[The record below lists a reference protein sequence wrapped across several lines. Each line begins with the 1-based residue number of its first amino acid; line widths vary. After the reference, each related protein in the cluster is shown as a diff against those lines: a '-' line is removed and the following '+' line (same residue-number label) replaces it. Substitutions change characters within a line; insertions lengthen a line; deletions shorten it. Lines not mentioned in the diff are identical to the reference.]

1 MNKFFKFPNGL
12 TLCYSKNDSV
22 RSVSV
27 GVFVRAGCLYE
38 EEKNSGVSHF
48 VEHML
53 FKGTKTRSAFDI
65 VAQIDSLGAR
75 INAATSKLFTY
86 YYTISLAEDFE
97 KCLEIL
103 SDLYFNS
110 TFPADEFERE
120 KKVILEE
127 LAESEDT
134 PDDVCLERAASAS
147 LGSHPLAKTILGTR
161 ESLTKMTREDLFAYV
176 KERYVPCNTVVSV
189 AGDLDFDA
197 VKKAVSKYFA
207 DNFESCEFSEKEI
220 LPCPLSEETIVV
232 DKKIEQVHIVEAYEG
247 VNLSDARECQA
258 LSLLTEIFCSSMSSR
273 LFQTIREKL
282 GLCYSIYG
290 YPSFLKTTKGRFYI
304 CTSTNAASL
313 SLAVEKIDE
322 EINLLL
328 KDGVTESELSRAKK
342 QAVTAIVLGQESTSA
357 VMRAFGRQAIL
368 KDELYDIDS
377 ELALIESITAKEVS
391 AVAKKVFEGLR
402 RTVCYVGDVS
412 DKNLKKFVKTIK
424 H

>member
-27 GVFVRAGCLYE
+27 GVYVRAGCLYE
-38 EEKNSGVSHF
+38 NEKNNGVSHF
-48 VEHML
+48 VEHMF

-65 VAQIDSLGAR
+65 VAEVDSLGAR

-86 YYTISLAEDFE
+86 YYTISLAEDFD

-110 TFPADEFERE
+110 TFPTEEFERE
-120 KKVILEE
+120 RKVILEE

-134 PDDVCLERAASAS
+134 PDDVCIERAASAS
-147 LGSHPLAKTILGTR
+147 LGSHPLAKTILGTK

-176 KERYVPCNTVVSV
+176 KERYVACNTVVSV

-197 VKKAVSKYFA
+197 VQKAVEKYFA
-207 DNFESCEFSEKEI
+207 SNFEQKEFAEKEI

-247 VNLSDARECQA
+247 VDMFDDRECQA
-258 LSLLTEIFCSSMSSR
+258 IALLTEIFCSSMSSR

-304 CTSTNAASL
+304 CTSTNAASV

-328 KDGVTESELSRAKK
+328 KDGVTEAELERAKK
-342 QAVTAIVLGQESTSA
+342 QAVTSTVLGQESTSA
-357 VMRAFGRQAIL
+357 VMRALGRQAIL
-368 KDELYDIDS
+368 KDELYDIDA
-377 ELALIESITAKEVS
+377 ELRLIESVTCDEVV
-391 AVAKKVFEGLR
+391 AVAKKVFGGLR
-402 RTVCYVGDVS
+402 RTVCFVGDTS
-412 DKNLKKFVKTIK
+412 DKNLKKIAKTVK